1 MIEQAE
7 KNEALFFEILHANP
21 VFGVR
26 IETLYACYKNYASL
40 CSFYLIDGRAAMSV
54 TGKVAMIAGEVRDK
68 KELAQFFD
76 FFDIQEIETADLKM
90 TGYAKEYFE
99 VMHFTHENQ
108 EETYENITIDKTPAP
123 LEVWELL
130 HAVGAPVG
138 RDNFYADYCMR
149 RNKGLAVVYAV
160 KQGEQ
165 YAATAGVYSMN
176 EKEAYI
182 SFVATLEAY
191 RHSGYASALCYALAQ
206 DLKDKQVYI
215 ACEKELMN
223 VYKKAGFTPFAR
235 MVRLTRKEAE

>member
-7 KNEALFFEILHANP
+7 KNEARFFEVLHANP

-76 FFDIQEIETADLKM
+76 FFNIQEIETADLKM
-90 TGYAKEYFE
+90 TGYAKEHFE
-99 VMHFTHENQ
+99 VMHYVGNEQ
-108 EETYENITIDKTPAP
+108 EAYKNIPVDKTPAP

-160 KQGEQ
+160 QQDAQ
-165 YAATAGVYSMN
+165 YVATAGVYSMN

-191 RHSGYASALCYALAQ
+191 RHSGYASALCHMLAQ

-215 ACEKELMN
+215 ACEEDLKKLYE
-223 VYKKAGFTPFAR
+223 KAGFAPFMR
-235 MVRLTRKEAE
+235 MVRLTRKEIE

>member
-7 KNEALFFEILHANP
+7 KKETRFLEILHENP

-40 CSFYLIDGRAAMSV
+40 CSFYIIDGKAAMSV

-76 FFDIQEIETADLKM
+76 FFGIQEIETVDLKM

-99 VMHFTHENQ
+99 VLLYTGITQ
-108 EETYENITIDKTPAP
+108 EEYKNIPVDKNPAP
-123 LEVWELL
+123 LKLWELL

-138 RDNFYADYCMR
+138 KDNFYADYCMR
-149 RNKGLAVVYAV
+149 RNKGLAMAYVVQQDA
-160 KQGEQ
+160 Q
-165 YAATAGVYSMN
+165 YVATAGVYSMN

-191 RHSGYASALCYALAQ
+191 RHSGYASALCHMLAQ

-215 ACEKELMN
+215 ACEKELKKL
-223 VYKKAGFTPFAR
+223 YEKAGFAPFMR
-235 MVRLTRKEAE
+235 MVRLTRKETE